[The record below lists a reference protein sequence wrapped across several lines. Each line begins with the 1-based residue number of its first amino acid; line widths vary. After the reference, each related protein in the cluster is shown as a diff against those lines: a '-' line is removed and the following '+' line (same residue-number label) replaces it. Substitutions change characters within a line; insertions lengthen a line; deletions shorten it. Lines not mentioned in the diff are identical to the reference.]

1 MCVSNATKESMVDFL
16 IGSDGS
22 IWPVRA
28 GRDLVSFFQR
38 LGFRDDVYE
47 NGLPRLSP
55 KSNTSKKQYVRD
67 RLLRLKDDK
76 WGEFFQDV
84 ISHSMDKEQAVEV
97 LNNILA
103 NDNITL
109 NLDGNRVQIMGLRH
123 NVQSINQAHFI
134 ENENKVIEAIRSAQV
149 SILVAMAWFT
159 NERIKDELEAK
170 LKEGLRIEIV
180 IYKDGVNALHGVD
193 LSSFDYVEIRGTRGG
208 IMHSKFCVIDN
219 QQVITGSYNWSTNA
233 EVRNDEN
240 VLITQDNA
248 TSTKYSVEFRRLKP
262 LT

>member
-1 MCVSNATKESMVDFL
+1 MRISNVTKESMVDFV
-16 IGSDGS
+16 IGSDDS
-22 IWPVRA
+22 IWPVRT
-28 GRDLVSFFQR
+28 GKNLVSFFQK

-55 KSNTSKKQYVRD
+55 NSNTSKKQYVRD
-67 RLLRLKDDK
+67 RLLKLKDDK
-76 WGEFFQDV
+76 WGDFFQNIV
-84 ISHSMDKEQAVEV
+84 SCSRNKEQAIEV
-97 LNNILA
+97 LNKILV
-103 NDNITL
+103 NDNL
-109 NLDGNRVQIMGLRH
+109 QLRSDGDSVQIMGLRH
-123 NVQSINQAHFI
+123 NAQSINQAHFI

-159 NERIKDELEAK
+159 NERIKDALEAK

-193 LSSFDYVEIRGTRGG
+193 LSSFDHVEIRGTRGG
-208 IMHSKFCVIDN
+208 IMHNKFCVIDN

-240 VLITQDNA
+240 VLLTQDNA
-248 TSTKYSVEFRRLKP
+248 MSTKFSVEFRRLKP

>member
-1 MCVSNATKESMVDFL
+1 MCVSNVTKESMVDFV
-16 IGSDGS
+16 IGSDDS
-22 IWPVRA
+22 IWPVRT
-28 GRDLVSFFQR
+28 GKDLVSFFQR

-55 KSNTSKKQYVRD
+55 NSNASKKQYARD
-67 RLLRLKDDK
+67 RLLKLKDDK
-76 WGEFFQDV
+76 WDDFFQNIV
-84 ISHSMDKEQAVEV
+84 SSSKNKEQAVEV
-97 LNNILA
+97 LNKILA
-103 NDNITL
+103 NDNL
-109 NLDGNRVQIMGLRH
+109 QLRSDGDSVQIMGLRH
-123 NVQSINQAHFI
+123 NTQSINQAHFI
-134 ENENKVIEAIRSAQV
+134 KNENKVIEAIRSAQV

-159 NERIKDELEAK
+159 NERIKDALEAK

-193 LSSFDYVEIRGTRGG
+193 LSSFDHVEIRGTRGG
-208 IMHSKFCVIDN
+208 IMHNKFCVIDN

-248 TSTKYSVEFRRLKP
+248 TSTKFSVEFRRLKP